1 MPIDRKAIKKLSNS
15 EYHRRCSVSKSHLD
29 KVNQSPLHFWHHYLD
44 PNRPEP
50 ERTKAMILGSAFH
63 TKVLEP
69 HLFDKEY
76 YVEPDNAPKRP
87 TFAQLNAKKPS
98 AQTLEA
104 IEYWTSFDALLGKK
118 TLLLRD
124 DFFKLEQM
132 EQAVRKH
139 KAANLILSQKGKVEQ
154 SYEWTDETT
163 NERCRCRPDFHTD
176 DHLLVVDLKTT
187 EDASPR
193 GFQSS
198 ISKFRYHVQSN
209 WYLRGVENSKQF
221 VFIAVEKKPP
231 YMIGVYKASI
241 EMCAAGGRAAD
252 KNLRLLSECRKDDS
266 WPGYSEAI
274 EEIDLPKW
282 NND

>member
-44 PNRPEP
+44 PDRPEP

-63 TKVLEP
+63 TKILEP

-98 AQTLEA
+98 SQTIEA
-104 IEYWTSFDALLGKK
+104 IEYWTSFDSQLGNK

-124 DFFKLEQM
+124 DFLKLDQM

-139 KAANLILSQKGKVEQ
+139 QAASLILGQKGKVEQ

-163 NERCRCRPDFHTD
+163 NE
-176 DHLLVVDLKTT
+176 
-187 EDASPR
+187 
-193 GFQSS
+193 
-198 ISKFRYHVQSN
+198 
-209 WYLRGVENSKQF
+209 
-221 VFIAVEKKPP
+221 
-231 YMIGVYKASI
+231 
-241 EMCAAGGRAAD
+241 
-252 KNLRLLSECRKDDS
+252 
-266 WPGYSEAI
+266 
-274 EEIDLPKW
+274 
-282 NND
+282 